1 MKAEHVNAFL
11 VPAISVLKKMGKLD
25 VKIGKMSK
33 LDSEEHNIVD
43 HKLSII
49 IGIKGHL
56 SGSVILSATDEVSR
70 AIAGAIVKEDPVS
83 VTEQDLN
90 DIMAEL
96 ANTIVGNA
104 TGTLYDLGVKA
115 GITPP
120 TVVLGNS
127 MSFRFD
133 SSMDT
138 IRIPLMM
145 DVGTMMMTVSLTVGT
160 L

>member
-11 VPAISVLKKMGKLD
+11 VPAISVLKKMGKLET
-25 VKIGKMSK
+25 KIGKMSK
-33 LDSEEHNIVD
+33 VEQPAPPSAERY
-43 HKLSII
+43 LSII
-49 IGIKGHL
+49 IGLKGDL
-56 SGSVILSATDEVSR
+56 SGSVILSAPDPVAK
-70 AIAGAIVKEDPVS
+70 AIAGAIVKAPAES

-104 TGTLYDLGVKA
+104 TGALYDVGVKA

-127 MSFRFD
+127 VCFRFD
-133 SSMDT
+133 AGMD
-138 IRIPLMM
+138 ILLIPLIT
-145 DVGTMMMTVSLTVGT
+145 DIGELTMTISLTRI
-160 L
+160 